1 MWESQRNIVKYD
13 SLLKVVIFLF
23 FLFPTLNTNLVEL
36 EYCLLFKILLIIHKR
51 IKLYIFTGDCKVL
64 LHMDIGRHLN
74 KHINI
79 CLYFQSFYFSI
90 VNIFTSWVLRVCST
104 ALSIFMA
111 SSACYTES
119 SYLTQPW
126 LCPHCSSFSP
136 FPDTA
141 FQYLICLS
149 RFLNDHVQIVFRKHT
164 SYYSYV
170 SEILLYLH
178 LFSLLFR

>member
-23 FLFPTLNTNLVEL
+23 FLLPTLNTNLVEF

-90 VNIFTSWVLRVCST
+90 VNIFTFWVLRVCST

-111 SSACYTES
+111 SSACYTGS
-119 SYLTQPW
+119 SYLTQLW
-126 LCPHCSSFSP
+126 LCPHCSTFSP